1 MSGFF
6 SEEML
11 SRCGHLIQKV
21 TEDFRWT
28 WKPEYFCK
36 DLSGTK
42 VCFINKVREE
52 HVQMIYPI
60 SMRDLV
66 YEYVADTPMFLDIF
80 FLHPPTTLCP
90 HTRLVT
96 ILMRDTGALW
106 VRESG
111 HIPSSVPSPRQHAK
125 IRIAYSFTLSNYLS
139 STND

>member
-106 VRESG
+106 VRDTFRARCPPPE
-111 HIPSSVPSPRQHAK
+111 RMLK
-125 IRIAYSFTLSNYLS
+125 YAYSFTLSNYLS